1 MPWIISLLLT
11 GAVAFTVTNT
21 GDFLFLTLFL
31 AETNTS
37 FKKRHV
43 IIGQYIGFFVLL
55 VLSLFGSFAATMFP
69 AEWIGL
75 LGIYPIVKG
84 LTDLRRHFVNW
95 MDNAKSA
102 KCHVYRSSF
111 PIDESL
117 SGTFLGPQTLSV
129 ATITVSMGADNLS
142 VYIPLFAQVFA
153 QGNVLWLS
161 ILLIFFLMLVG
172 AWCFFGYVFAHLP
185 GVMNVLKSTGSWI
198 FPLLLIGL
206 GIFIL
211 CKDGTLTMT
220 ISPIHASLGFKTE
233 VR

>member
-1 MPWIISLLLT
+1 MSWIISLLLT

-21 GDFLFLTLFL
+21 DDFLFLTFFL
-31 AETNTS
+31 SGSNTP

-43 IIGQYIGFFVLL
+43 IIGQYLGFFVLL
-55 VLSLFGSFAATMFP
+55 VLSLLGSFAATMFP

-84 LTDLRRHFVNW
+84 LTDLRRHFVNC

-102 KCHVYRSSF
+102 KRHVYRSSF
-111 PIDESL
+111 HTNESSL
-117 SGTFLGPQTLSV
+117 DIFLGPQTLSV

-161 ILLIFFLMLVG
+161 ILLIFFLVLVG

-211 CKDGTLTMT
+211 CKDGTLSMMMSL
-220 ISPIHASLGFKTE
+220 ICASLGFKAE